1 MVRNKSYY
9 LFIFLTLC
17 LIKCYSRNV
26 CSSIDRYAL
35 VNRHLPVCNKA
46 DSLSPFTVGNGEFAF
61 TVGVTGLQTFTD
73 FYEKGIPL
81 VTQSNWGWH
90 TFPNDNEYHVEQTHQ
105 YFDTYGRSV
114 PYASIMDSEP
124 AKYLRGNPHRL
135 HLGRIGFKKV
145 SADFPDVQLSDIT
158 DINQV
163 LDIWEGIIKSSFVIN
178 GLEIKVETCVHPEF
192 EQIAVRI
199 QSQDLS

>member
-1 MVRNKSYY
+1 MKIIVRKKYYY
-9 LFIFLTLC
+9 LFIFLFLF

-26 CSSIDRYAL
+26 CNSIDRYGL

-61 TVGVTGLQTFTD
+61 TVDITGLQTLPE

-90 TFPNDNEYHVEQTHQ
+90 NIPNIDEYNDEQTYQ
-105 YFDTYGRSV
+105 YYDTYGRYV
-114 PYASIMDSEP
+114 PYASIMNSKA

-135 HLGRIGFKKV
+135 HLGRIGFKRI
-145 SADFPDVQLSDIT
+145 DPEYSDLNRQDISN
-158 DINQV
+158 INQV
-163 LDIWEGIIKSSFVIN
+163 MNISDRRAPYRGTKEYLFKQWTQQLPN
-178 GLEIKVETCVHPEF
+178 
-192 EQIAVRI
+192 R
-199 QSQDLS
+199 